1 MEVKLQWLGLK
12 KNQVLWNPFSV
23 ACAGNTLLVDIIMIL
38 WTDNL
43 SASELKKLKNKQRKA
58 ARKAA
63 EEKAAAEEAA
73 AKKAA
78 QDHHKNNKTGG
89 EQQDAD
95 KEKKVSGDWFWFWLM
110 LLHIVNQRVIFFIIK
125 FPMKLIAT
133 RSTSDWLFIT
143 L

>member
-1 MEVKLQWLGLK
+1 MEVKLQWFGLETTRY
-12 KNQVLWNPFSV
+12 WEIWSSV
-23 ACAGNTLLVDIIMIL
+23 AWAGKILVFDIIIMIL
-38 WTDNL
+38 RIDNL

-95 KEKKVSGDWFWFWLM
+95 KEKKIWTAASFHTLASVSRE
-110 LLHIVNQRVIFFIIK
+110 VSA
-125 FPMKLIAT
+125 LI
-133 RSTSDWLFIT
+133 
-143 L
+143 